1 MTDVTQIHEEKETLT
16 VDVNIPGHEPRKTT
30 ALFERTRK
38 ALIAR
43 AGGRC
48 FICNATAEES
58 GHPLEA
64 HHHPIERSFAEMID
78 WDRFKF
84 DAQAGVW
91 GEAIKAFDWDHF
103 TDWTQF
109 VDDMTVNGMLL
120 CKAHHIGKDEGMHA
134 LPKSSTTQHRSIHGS
149 KLSSRHWR
157 RRDLDRHPYA
167 RGRVGSRRHVPC
179 AGTAERVV
187 ACRWRSGGWR
197 TRQHQRRE
205 GSHPN

>member
-38 ALIAR
+38 ALISR

-78 WDRFKF
+78 WDRFKV

-91 GEAIKAFDWDHF
+91 GEAIRSFEWDGF

-120 CKAHHIGKDEGMHA
+120 CKPHHIGKDEGMHA
-134 LPKSSTTQHRSIHGS
+134 LPFPIWVAQKYGKEGYQFSAAEVIH
-149 KLSSRHWR
+149 H
-157 RRDLDRHPYA
+157 A
-167 RGRVGSRRHVPC
+167 V
-179 AGTAERVV
+179 
-187 ACRWRSGGWR
+187 
-197 TRQHQRRE
+197 
-205 GSHPN
+205 

>member
-1 MTDVTQIHEEKETLT
+1 MTNVTQIHEEKETLT

-38 ALIAR
+38 QLIAR
-43 AGGRC
+43 DGGRC
-48 FICNATAEES
+48 FVCNATAEAS

-78 WDRFKF
+78 WERFKF

-91 GEAIKAFDWDHF
+91 GAAIKAFDWDNF

-134 LPKSSTTQHRSIHGS
+134 LPFPIWIAQKYGKEGYQFSATEVIH
-149 KLSSRHWR
+149 H
-157 RRDLDRHPYA
+157 A
-167 RGRVGSRRHVPC
+167 
-179 AGTAERVV
+179 A
-187 ACRWRSGGWR
+187 
-197 TRQHQRRE
+197 
-205 GSHPN
+205 